1 MQNIE
6 NVRRGRDYV
15 WQKWKN
21 FKKTDQK
28 NPDPGAVCEDWFTAS
43 PLPAQIPEGGFSIWS
58 WILTAALTFL
68 YLKIMLDFSKN
79 CRSILPQTEK
89 KGMENKAK
97 RKQKG
102 WHRPGGNRNPDRC
115 IWDLRFGRCIF
126 LLCLFAEVAQCFLLP
141 EQKIWMLILPAA
153 AVCSFAADHRLEVR
167 AKFLEVLCPILTFP
181 VMLLLLV
188 LAVLTIRGGQFGT
201 LGEMMRPSAPGSIW
215 IAGIA
220 MLSVLQVWDLMYF
233 CKEQPKSD
241 KAEVFSRKQ
250 QVAC

>member
-1 MQNIE
+1 MFGRNGKISKRQI
-6 NVRRGRDYV
+6 RRILILEQAAKIGLLL
-15 WQKWKN
+15 
-21 FKKTDQK
+21 
-28 NPDPGAVCEDWFTAS
+28 

-68 YLKIMLDFSKN
+68 YLKIMLDFSKK
-79 CRSILPQTEK
+79 LPEYPATDRK
-89 KGMENKAK
+89 KGMENKAAEN
-97 RKQKG
+97 RKDGTGQAEIAILTVVYG
-102 WHRPGGNRNPDRC
+102 IYGLADV
-115 IWDLRFGRCIF
+115 FF

-201 LGEMMRPSAPGSIW
+201 LEEMMRPSAPGSIW

-220 MLSVLQVWDLMYF
+220 MLSVFAGLG
-233 CKEQPKSD
+233 SD
-241 KAEVFSRKQ
+241 VFSAKSNQRAAKQ
-250 QVAC
+250 KCFRENNR